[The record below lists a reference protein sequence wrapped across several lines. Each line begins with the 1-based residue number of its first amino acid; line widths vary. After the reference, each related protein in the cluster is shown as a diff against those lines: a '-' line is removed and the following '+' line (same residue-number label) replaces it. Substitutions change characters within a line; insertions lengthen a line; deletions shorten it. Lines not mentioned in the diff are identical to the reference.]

1 MAPPLPVRATAVSAL
16 LAACVSLGAVS
27 GCAGVP
33 TSTPPGAGASAPL
46 RGDASVP
53 LPLFRLPPATL
64 GRRLAWQQ
72 RLRLERD
79 GQSMAPLEALLEVD
93 AQRLQLALLAPGRTL
108 ARLTWDG
115 QDLRSETAAGWPPAV
130 PPERVLSDL
139 QLALWPAQAL
149 RQALP
154 AGYRLEDTTGQRV
167 LWQGDEAVVRVEG
180 AGSTHIELVHHR
192 LAYRL
197 RIDSVPLTE
206 EPGA

>member
-1 MAPPLPVRATAVSAL
+1 MAPPLPLRAAAVSAL
-16 LAACVSLGAVS
+16 LAACVTLGAVS

-46 RGDASVP
+46 
-53 LPLFRLPPATL
+53 PLFRLPPATL

-72 RLRLERD
+72 RLQLERD
-79 GQSMAPLEALLEVD
+79 GQAMAPLEALLEVD

-115 QDLRSETAAGWPPAV
+115 RDLHSETAAGWPPAV

-154 AGYRLEDTTGQRV
+154 AGYRLDDTDGQRV
-167 LWQGDEAVVRVEG
+167 LWQGDEAVVRVQG
-180 AGSTHIELVHHR
+180 AGSPRIELVHHR

-197 RIDSVPLTE
+197 RIDSVPLAE